1 MQRPYKYIIT
11 SIILI
16 LLPGAFI
23 FSQTVSGT
31 VIDNDSKA
39 VVQYVT
45 LTNKRTGAST
55 STDASGHFIISA
67 LPGDTVFFAHPA
79 FQFSP
84 RVIGTQAK
92 DVDIFIEKR
101 RYQLREVEILSDM
114 AKYKKD
120 SAEKFTIYRKTLQ
133 DANHKTTMNINNGV
147 GFDGLFSALALKVSG
162 KEKRSR
168 KFQEMLIADEQRKFT
183 ELRYN
188 KPLVVSL
195 TGLSDSESEVFIEHY
210 PIPYDFVRSASDLEI
225 KMWIRNNY
233 KKWQQIPHAAID
245 SSNTAEK

>member
-1 MQRPYKYIIT
+1 MPHLYRYIICFIAT
-11 SIILI
+11 CM
-16 LLPGAFI
+16 PGMYAL
-23 FSQTVSGT
+23 SQTVSGT
-31 VIDNDSKA
+31 VFDNDSKA
-39 VVQYVT
+39 AIQYVT

-55 STDASGHFIISA
+55 STDVLGHFIIGA

-84 RVIGTQAK
+84 RVMGTQTK

-133 DANHKTTMNINNGV
+133 DANHKTTLNFNNGI
-147 GFDGLFSALALKVSG
+147 GATGLFSALALKVSG

-168 KFQEMLIADEQRKFT
+168 KFQEMLIADEQRKFI

-188 KPLVVSL
+188 KPLVISL
-195 TGLSDSESEVFIEHY
+195 TGLSDSESEAFIEHY
-210 PIPYDFVRSASDLEI
+210 SIPYDFVRSASDLEI

-233 KKWQQIPHAAID
+233 KKWQQIPHPAID
-245 SSNTAEK
+245 STNTAEK